1 MLSVPMTVK
10 SRREEY
16 AEATRR
22 ALLDAATGLFAE
34 RGYAGTSVEDIARTA
49 RVTRGALYH
58 HFAGKRDVFEAVFEE
73 LETATIPRLLPAE
86 GADEDPWALL
96 VAGFDRVLEIALEP
110 AYQRIA
116 LVDAPAVLGWARW
129 RELAEH
135 HVLGLLREVLS
146 GLMTA
151 GLLRPQPPD
160 LLARLLLAAL
170 VEAALTIASAPDQD
184 RARTE
189 AGALLRD
196 LLEGLRPH
204 PPTPATL
211 PPEAPEVH
219 TEG

>member
-1 MLSVPMTVK
+1 MLPVLMNVK

-34 RGYAGTSVEDIARTA
+34 RGYAATSVEDIARAA

-73 LETATIPRLLPAE
+73 LETATIPRLLPAD

-96 VAGFDRVLEIALEP
+96 LAGFDGVLEVALEP
-110 AYQRIA
+110 TYQRIA

-135 HVLGLLREVLS
+135 HVLGLLREVLA
-146 GLMTA
+146 GLMSA

-184 RARTE
+184 RARSE
-189 AGALLRD
+189 ASLLLRD
-196 LLEGLRPH
+196 LLEGLRAQPGG
-204 PPTPATL
+204 A
-211 PPEAPEVH
+211 AQ
-219 TEG
+219 G

>member
-1 MLSVPMTVK
+1 MNVK

-34 RGYAGTSVEDIARTA
+34 RGYAGTSVEDIARAA

-86 GADEDPWALL
+86 GAGEHPWALL
-96 VAGFDRVLEIALEP
+96 VTGFDRVLEIALEP

-135 HVLGLLREVLS
+135 HVLGLLREVLA
-146 GLMTA
+146 GLITA

-189 AGALLRD
+189 AGLLLRD

-204 PPTPATL
+204 PGA
-211 PPEAPEVH
+211 PPSPVQPGGTAQ
-219 TEG
+219 G